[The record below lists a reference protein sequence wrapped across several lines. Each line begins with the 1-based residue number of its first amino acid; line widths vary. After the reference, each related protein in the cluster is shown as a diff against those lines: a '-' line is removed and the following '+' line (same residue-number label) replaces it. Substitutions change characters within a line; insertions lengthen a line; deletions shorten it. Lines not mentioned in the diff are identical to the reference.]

1 MTGLQDTKLVL
12 VFVGIVSPVFLDGQK
27 AGLQFAQRRFKGF
40 GSNTGA
46 KCGTTLFAIQNMAVL
61 CHLQCL
67 AAADERPQT
76 HYRYVIKLRF
86 KICQEAPRVLKLLGA
101 DSTRASPVCR
111 YAAVHPG
118 VQVCYKNKTA

>member
-40 GSNTGA
+40 GSNAGA

-61 CHLQCL
+61 CHLQRL

-86 KICQEAPRVLKLLGA
+86 KICQEAPPGSQASWRGFYTRVSGLSVRCRTSGSAGLL
-101 DSTRASPVCR
+101 
-111 YAAVHPG
+111 
-118 VQVCYKNKTA
+118 